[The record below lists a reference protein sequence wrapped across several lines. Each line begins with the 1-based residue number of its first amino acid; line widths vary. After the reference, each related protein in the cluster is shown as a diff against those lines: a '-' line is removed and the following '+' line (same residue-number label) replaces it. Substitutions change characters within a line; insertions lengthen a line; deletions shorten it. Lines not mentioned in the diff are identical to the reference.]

1 VCWLRLIISLTL
13 SLPSTLRPLYLSI
26 PCSLV
31 QSLSLTQLI
40 HTVLSFSP
48 SCLLPPLSLSLSL
61 PHLLYLFL
69 LYIFLLYIFLLFL
82 LLLCLLLFYILLL
95 TLSPLHNSAPVS
107 VSLSPLSLALLV
119 KHQPSIPKLLPR
131 YPISLSLS
139 PLPLYPSLFLSL
151 FFTSLSLPPSSTLSL
166 SIYLF
171 ISLLPIFFS
180 LFLTQHSQIALPGS
194 IFTKCFHN

>member
-31 QSLSLTQLI
+31 QSLSLTQHPYCPLF
-40 HTVLSFSP
+40 FS
-48 SCLLPPLSLSLSL
+48 LLPPSPSLSFPLSPPSSLSLSS
-61 PHLLYLFL
+61 LYFSS
-69 LYIFLLYIFLLFL
+69 LYF
-82 LLLCLLLFYILLL
+82 
-95 TLSPLHNSAPVS
+95 S
-107 VSLSPLSLALLV
+107 SLSPSSLSPSFLYPTSNSLPFTLFSSCFCLSL
-119 KHQPSIPKLLPR
+119 PSLSRSPCQTPTQHTQTAPQIP
-131 YPISLSLS
+131 YISLSLS
-139 PLPLYPSLFLSL
+139 PASLSLPLSLS